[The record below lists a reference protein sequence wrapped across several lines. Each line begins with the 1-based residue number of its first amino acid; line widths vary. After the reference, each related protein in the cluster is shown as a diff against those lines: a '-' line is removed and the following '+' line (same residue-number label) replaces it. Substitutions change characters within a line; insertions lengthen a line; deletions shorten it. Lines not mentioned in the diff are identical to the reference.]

1 MKRPSDAH
9 VMRKEVTMLI
19 KVYNS
24 VKFGVIVEISQKKK
38 DRFVEMLW
46 MKRVNMEN

>member
-1 MKRPSDAH
+1 
-9 VMRKEVTMLI
+9 MRKEVTMLI

-24 VKFGVIVEISQKKK
+24 VKFGVIVEISQKK